1 MTDLARIAHTAAA
14 AARSAGAVLQAFRGR
29 FEVEEKG
36 PQDLV
41 TDADLAAQD
50 AVVKAI
56 AAAFPGHDLFGE
68 EGLREERG
76 GEYRWTVDPL
86 DGTGNYVHGFPFY
99 AVSIGVERL
108 TDDGPA
114 PVVGAVFDPSRDEM
128 FLATQDAAGTGTAVG
143 TATLNDR
150 PMKTSACTTLP
161 RAFLMSSI
169 PRDSPSDAPAV
180 RRFTHMLNRCETVQ
194 RSGSAALNLAYV
206 ACGRVDGY
214 WSTSLKPWDQAGGAV
229 LVEAAGGVMR
239 TIDNGPFRIAEPDL
253 MACSSAALADAL
265 AADLSEA

>member
-1 MTDLARIAHTAAA
+1 MSDLDRIAHTAAA
-14 AARSAGAVLQAFRGR
+14 AARSAGAVLQSFRGR
-29 FEVEEKG
+29 FEIEEKG

-56 AAAFPGHDLFGE
+56 ADAFPGHDLFGE

-76 GEYRWTVDPL
+76 GDYRWTIDPL

-108 TDDGPA
+108 TDDGPVPA
-114 PVVGAVFDPSRDEM
+114 VGAVFDPSRDEL
-128 FLATQDAAGTGTAVG
+128 FLATAGGEAM
-143 TATLNDR
+143 LNDR
-150 PMKTSACTTLP
+150 PMKASACTTLP

-169 PRDSPSDAPAV
+169 PRDSPPDDPAV

-206 ACGRVDGY
+206 ACGRLDGY

-239 TIDNGPFRIAEPDL
+239 AIDGGPFRIAEPNL
-253 MACSSAALADAL
+253 LACSSAALADATAAEL
-265 AADLSEA
+265 ANA

>member
-1 MTDLARIAHTAAA
+1 MSDLARIAETAAR
-14 AARSAGAVLQAFRGR
+14 AARAAGAVLQDYRGR

-50 AVVKAI
+50 AVV
-56 AAAFPGHDLFGE
+56 AAVAADFPDHDLFGE
-68 EGLREERG
+68 EGLSETRG
-76 GEYRWTVDPL
+76 GEYRWTIDPL

-99 AVSIGVERL
+99 GVSIGVERL
-108 TDDGPA
+108 SGDDDEPA
-114 PVVGAVFDPSRDEM
+114 AGCVFDPTRDEL
-128 FLATQDAAGTGTAVG
+128 FLATAGGG
-143 TATLNDR
+143 ATLNGR
-150 PMKTSACTTLP
+150 PMRTSGCDALP

-169 PRDSPSDAPAV
+169 PRDSPPDAPAV

-229 LVEAAGGVMR
+229 LVTEAGGTMR
-239 TIDNGPFRIAEPDL
+239 AVDGGPFRISEPNL
-253 MACSSAALADAL
+253 LACATTGLADAVTAEL
-265 AADLSEA
+265 AGA

>member
-1 MTDLARIAHTAAA
+1 MTELQAIARTAARA
-14 AARSAGAVLQAFRGR
+14 AHAAGEVLQGYRGR
-29 FEVEEKG
+29 FAVEEKG

-41 TDADLAAQD
+41 TDADHAAQD

-56 AAAFPGHDLFGE
+56 AADFPSHDLFGE
-68 EGLREERG
+68 EGLSEERG
-76 GEYRWTVDPL
+76 GEYRWTIDPL

-108 TDDGPA
+108 TGAA
-114 PVVGAVFDPSRDEM
+114 PVPVAGAVYDPSREEM
-128 FLATQDAAGTGTAVG
+128 FLATAGGA
-143 TATLNDR
+143 ATLNGR
-150 PMKTSACTTLP
+150 PMKTSACTDLP

-169 PRDSPSDAPAV
+169 PRNSPADAPAV

-214 WSTSLKPWDQAGGAV
+214 WSTSLKPWDQAAGAV

-239 TIDNGPFRIAEPDL
+239 KLDGSPFEIAAPDL
-253 MACSSAALADAL
+253 LACAAAALADAVTAEL
-265 AADLSEA
+265 DNA

>member
-1 MTDLARIAHTAAA
+1 MPDLDRIAQTAAA
-14 AARSAGAVLQAFRGR
+14 AAKAGGAVLQVFRGKFAVR
-29 FEVEEKG
+29 EKG

-41 TDADLAAQD
+41 TDADDAAQD
-50 AVVKAI
+50 AVVAEI
-56 AAAFPGHDLFGE
+56 QRAFPAHDLFGE

-76 GEYRWTVDPL
+76 GDYRWTIDPL

-108 TDDGPA
+108 TDAGQE
-114 PVVGAVFDPSRDEM
+114 PVAGAVYDPSRDEL
-128 FLATQDAAGTGTAVG
+128 FLATAGGP
-143 TATLNDR
+143 ATLNGA
-150 PMKTSACTTLP
+150 PTETSGCTSLP

-169 PRDSPSDAPAV
+169 PRDSPPDAPAV
-180 RRFTHMLNRCETVQ
+180 LRFTHMLNRCETVQ

-239 TIDNGPFRIAEPDL
+239 KLDGSPFEIAQPDL
-253 MACSSAALADAL
+253 LACSTATLAAALTAEL
-265 AADLSEA
+265 ARS

>member
-1 MTDLARIAHTAAA
+1 MTALTRIARTAAVA
-14 AARSAGAVLQAFRGR
+14 AHAAGEVLQGYRGR

-41 TDADLAAQD
+41 TDADHAAQD

-56 AAAFPGHDLFGE
+56 ADAFPSHDLYGE

-76 GEYRWTVDPL
+76 GEYRWTIDPL

-108 TDDGPA
+108 TDDGPVPA
-114 PVVGAVFDPSRDEM
+114 VGAVYDPSREEM
-128 FLATQDAAGTGTAVG
+128 FLAALPEGEESE
-143 TATLNDR
+143 ATLNGR
-150 PMKTSACTTLP
+150 PMRTSGCTDLP

-169 PRDSPSDAPAV
+169 PRNCPADAPEV

-214 WSTSLKPWDQAGGAV
+214 WSTSLKPWDQAAGAV
-229 LVEAAGGVMR
+229 LVEAAGGAMR
-239 TIDNGPFRIAEPDL
+239 TVDGGRFRISEADL
-253 MACSSAALADAL
+253 LACATAALADATVPEL
-265 AADLSEA
+265 AAI

>member
-1 MTDLARIAHTAAA
+1 MDHDLTRIAHTAAA
-14 AARSAGAVLQAFRGR
+14 AARSAGAVLQSYRGK

-50 AVVKAI
+50 AVVRAI
-56 AAAFPGHDLFGE
+56 AAAFPSHDLFGE
-68 EGLREERG
+68 EGLREEKG

-99 AVSIGVERL
+99 CVSIGVERL
-108 TDDGPA
+108 SGGGPE
-114 PVVGAVFDPSRDEM
+114 PVVGAVFDPSRDEL
-128 FLATQDAAGTGTAVG
+128 FLAAAGGP
-143 TATLNDR
+143 ATLNDR
-150 PMKTSACTTLP
+150 PMTTSGCESL
-161 RAFLMSSI
+161 RGAFLMSSI
-169 PRDSPSDAPAV
+169 PRDSPPDAPAV

-229 LVEAAGGVMR
+229 LVAAAGGAMR
-239 TIDNGPFRIAEPDL
+239 TTAGDPFRVADPDL
-253 MACSSAALADAL
+253 LACATPGLADAVTAEL
-265 AADLSEA
+265 RNA

>member
-1 MTDLARIAHTAAA
+1 MTDFQKIARTAAA
-14 AARSAGAVLQAFRGR
+14 AARSAGAVLQEYRGR

-56 AAAFPGHDLFGE
+56 VSDFPGHDLFGE

-99 AVSIGVERL
+99 AVSVGVERL
-108 TDDGPA
+108 TDAGPEPA
-114 PVVGAVFDPSRDEM
+114 AGAIYDPSRDEL
-128 FLATQDAAGTGTAVG
+128 FEATLGTTPS
-143 TATLNDR
+143 ATLNGR
-150 PMKTSACTTLP
+150 PMKTSGCDALP

-169 PRDSPSDAPAV
+169 PRDSPADAPAV

-214 WSTSLKPWDQAGGAV
+214 WSTSLKPWDQAAGAV

-239 TIDNGPFRIAEPDL
+239 DIDGGRFRISEPNL
-253 MACSSAALADAL
+253 LACATGGLADAVTTEL
-265 AADLSEA
+265 AGA

>member
-1 MTDLARIAHTAAA
+1 MRVPPDLDRVLTVAAA
-14 AARSAGAVLQAFRGR
+14 AARRAGAVLQDYRGK

-50 AVVKAI
+50 ALVKAI
-56 AAAFPGHDLFGE
+56 TAQFPSHDLFGE
-68 EGLREERG
+68 EGLSETRG
-76 GEYRWTVDPL
+76 GEFRWTVDPL

-99 AVSIGVERL
+99 AVSVGVERL
-108 TDDGPA
+108 TDG
-114 PVVGAVFDPSRDEM
+114 GAVPAVGVIFDPTRDEL
-128 FLATQDAAGTGTAVG
+128 FAAAAGGP
-143 TATLNDR
+143 ATLNGR
-150 PMKTSACTTLP
+150 PVRTSGCDSLP

-169 PRDSPSDAPAV
+169 PRDSPPEAPAV

-239 TIDNGPFRIAEPDL
+239 TVAGGPFQIAEPDL
-253 MACSSAALADAL
+253 LACATAALADAVTAEL
-265 AADLSEA
+265 R

>member
-1 MTDLARIAHTAAA
+1 MTDLARIARTAAVA
-14 AARSAGAVLQAFRGR
+14 AHAAGEVLQGYRGR

-41 TDADLAAQD
+41 TDADHAAQD

-56 AAAFPGHDLFGE
+56 TDAFPDHDLYGE

-76 GEYRWTVDPL
+76 GEYRWTIDPL

-108 TDDGPA
+108 SDAGAAPA
-114 PVVGAVFDPSRDEM
+114 VGAIYDPSREEM
-128 FLATQDAAGTGTAVG
+128 FLALLPPDGEAE
-143 TATLNDR
+143 ATVNGR
-150 PMKTSACTTLP
+150 PMRTSPCTDLP

-169 PRDSPSDAPAV
+169 PRNSPANAPEV

-214 WSTSLKPWDQAGGAV
+214 WSTSLKPWDQAAGAV
-229 LVEAAGGVMR
+229 LVEAAGGTMR
-239 TIDNGPFRIAEPDL
+239 TIDGGPFRIADPDML
-253 MACSSAALADAL
+253 ACSNAALAEATVAEL
-265 AADLSEA
+265 ARA

>member
-1 MTDLARIAHTAAA
+1 MSDLDRIARTAAA
-14 AARSAGAVLQAFRGR
+14 AARSAGAVLQDYRGK

-56 AAAFPGHDLFGE
+56 TADFPDHDLFGE
-68 EGLREERG
+68 EGLSEERG

-99 AVSIGVERL
+99 CVSIGVERL
-108 TDDGPA
+108 SDGA
-114 PVVGAVFDPSRDEM
+114 AEPVAGCVFDPSRDEL
-128 FLATQDAAGTGTAVG
+128 FLGTVPADGG
-143 TATLNDR
+143 GGPATLNGR
-150 PMKTSACTTLP
+150 PMKTSGCESLP

-169 PRDSPSDAPAV
+169 PRDSPADAPAV

-214 WSTSLKPWDQAGGAV
+214 WSTSLKPWDQAGGAM
-229 LVEAAGGVMR
+229 LVTAAGGIMR
-239 TIDNGPFRIAEPDL
+239 AIDGGPFRISEPNL
-253 MACSSAALADAL
+253 LACATAGLADAVT
-265 AADLSEA
+265 ADLKNA